1 MSSSAQQAHH
11 HRASSLK
18 QKNKPFKS
26 GKHASKSALRKQEGG
41 SCYRDI
47 DRDIDR
53 YRTRSISNSCV
64 YLGGCVVLYML
75 GIIGKVE
82 RTKRGPIKALRFLG
96 KAERKIQA
104 RQARDNKRSQ
114 LVADM
119 RRLSQGQAP
128 PKVIGV
134 ISLSDRVDTIALCR
148 QLMQVA
154 VDDAASIV
162 AAAAAA
168 TAATPSTTDAS
179 MMLASDDANN
189 SNNAAA
195 AAASP
200 QQQQQQ
206 HPVAETPCMLTFY
219 SSAWKQRLS
228 LMSTASREL
237 SSVLSIASVA
247 DLLLF
252 VVHASAEID
261 EQGQQ
266 IATVI
271 KAQGMPSSLAL
282 VIGLDELP
290 RKRQHEHKKLLT
302 KELQTSVLHED
313 VRVLSLE
320 DAADSANLLRFL
332 CLTKPTPIHWREQH
346 AYVVAESVSF
356 EQQEQQAAA
365 TDASSTWQPLGVLS
379 VTGFV
384 RGAGLSANDLVYL
397 PHWGHFQVLRIDEA
411 RQPCPVPRHSAA
423 ADANAA
429 AKVLSIPDPEARE
442 QLVIEHEPS
451 GMEGEQTLTNEE
463 RDELAQLGHAAG
475 GLTVQQLLEEERAAF
490 TVKKRVPK
498 GTSEYQAAWIV
509 DSDQEDADDD
519 DEDDDADSDD
529 GDDGD
534 DGFDYGNKED
544 PEATMDEAHDGDE
557 DGGDH
562 ATTSGAGKRR
572 SRSNS
577 VITASGDDDEIDM
590 TVNAEELEFASKF
603 ARYAERRE
611 RERACAT
618 RYLLTLQP
626 DRGASW

>member
-1 MSSSAQQAHH
+1 MVS
-11 HRASSLK
+11 
-18 QKNKPFKS
+18 
-26 GKHASKSALRKQEGG
+26 
-41 SCYRDI
+41 Y
-47 DRDIDR
+47 
-53 YRTRSISNSCV
+53 V
-64 YLGGCVVLYML
+64 L

-346 AYVVAESVSF
+346 PYVVAESVSF

-365 TDASSTWQPLGVLS
+365 TDASSTWQIG
-379 VTGFV
+379 
-384 RGAGLSANDLVYL
+384 
-397 PHWGHFQVLRIDEA
+397 
-411 RQPCPVPRHSAA
+411 
-423 ADANAA
+423 
-429 AKVLSIPDPEARE
+429 
-442 QLVIEHEPS
+442 
-451 GMEGEQTLTNEE
+451 
-463 RDELAQLGHAAG
+463 
-475 GLTVQQLLEEERAAF
+475 RAH
-490 TVKKRVPK
+490 V
-498 GTSEYQAAWIV
+498 
-509 DSDQEDADDD
+509 
-519 DEDDDADSDD
+519 
-529 GDDGD
+529 
-534 DGFDYGNKED
+534 
-544 PEATMDEAHDGDE
+544 
-557 DGGDH
+557 
-562 ATTSGAGKRR
+562 
-572 SRSNS
+572 
-577 VITASGDDDEIDM
+577 
-590 TVNAEELEFASKF
+590 
-603 ARYAERRE
+603 
-611 RERACAT
+611 
-618 RYLLTLQP
+618 
-626 DRGASW
+626 